1 MKLLRLTILLL
12 LAFLSAGTTLAQ
24 ESSVDSGVEWQSLE
38 EAQKKAK
45 ESGKKV
51 LIFGYA
57 DWCTY
62 CMKMRK
68 ETYPEENVQKS
79 LSDDFIPV
87 QINGESE
94 EEIVFNG
101 KTYKSYELARYLRLT
116 SYPTHYFL
124 DSEGKI
130 IGAQPGFLP
139 ADVFSPLM
147 NYVSE
152 DLFGKVPFLDYM
164 EKKGI
169 KLEQEQD

>member
-1 MKLLRLTILLL
+1 MILLRLTIPLL
-12 LAFLSAGTTLAQ
+12 LALLSISTTLAQ

-45 ESGKKV
+45 ETGKKV
-51 LIFGYA
+51 LVFGYA

-68 ETYPEENVQKS
+68 ETYPEDNVQKS

-124 DSEGKI
+124 NSDGKI

-139 ADVFSPLM
+139 AEVFSPLM

>member
-1 MKLLRLTILLL
+1 MKLLRLPILLL

-124 DSEGKI
+124 NSEGKI

>member
-1 MKLLRLTILLL
+1 MKLLRLTIPLVLALLSVST
-12 LAFLSAGTTLAQ
+12 ALAQ
-24 ESSVDSGVEWQSLE
+24 ESSVDSGVEWQTLE

-45 ESGKKV
+45 ETGKKV
-51 LIFGYA
+51 LVFGYA

-124 DSEGKI
+124 NSEGKI

-139 ADVFSPLM
+139 AEVFSPLM

>member
-1 MKLLRLTILLL
+1 MKLLRLTIPLL
-12 LAFLSAGTTLAQ
+12 LAFLIAGTTLAQ
-24 ESSVDSGVEWQSLE
+24 ESSVDSGVEWQTLE
-38 EAQKKAK
+38 EAQKKAT

-124 DSEGKI
+124 NSEGKI

-147 NYVSE
+147 DYVSE

-169 KLEQEQD
+169 KLEQEQN

>member
-1 MKLLRLTILLL
+1 MKISRIIAPFLLILLC
-12 LAFLSAGTTLAQ
+12 SALVVSQ
-24 ESSVDSGVEWQSLE
+24 EANIKSGVEWQSLE
-38 EAQKKAK
+38 EAQKEAK
-45 ESGKKV
+45 ETGKKV

-62 CMKMRK
+62 CRKMRK
-68 ETYPEENVQKS
+68 ETYPEKNVQEVLDK
-79 LSDDFIPV
+79 DYIPV

-101 KTYKSYELARYLRLT
+101 KTYKSYELAKYLRLT

-124 DSEGKI
+124 NSDGKI

-147 NYVSE
+147 SYISE
-152 DLFGKVPFLDYM
+152 DLFGEISFLDYM

-169 KLEQEQD
+169 KLEQDQD

>member
-1 MKLLRLTILLL
+1 MKILRLTVSLLITL
-12 LAFLSAGTTLAQ
+12 FLITTAYSQ
-24 ESSVDSGVEWQSLE
+24 EAEIDSKVEWQSLE
-38 EAQKKAK
+38 EAQKEAK
-45 ESGKKV
+45 ETGKKV

-68 ETYPEENVQKS
+68 ETYPADKVQKS
-79 LSDDFIPV
+79 LGDEYIPV

-94 EEIVFNG
+94 EEVVFNG
-101 KTYKSYELARYLRLT
+101 KKYKSVELARYLRLT

-124 DSEGKI
+124 NSEGKI

-147 NYVSE
+147 DYISE
-152 DLFGKVPFLDYM
+152 DLFGEVTFLDYM
-164 EKKGI
+164 EQKGI
-169 KLEQEQD
+169 KLEQD

>member
-1 MKLLRLTILLL
+1 MKVYLKILSGLALLFMI
-12 LAFLSAGTTLAQ
+12 SNVQAQ
-24 ESSVDSGVEWQSLE
+24 ESAIDSGVEWQSLE
-38 EAQKKAK
+38 KAQKEAK
-45 ESGKKV
+45 ETGKKV

-57 DWCTY
+57 DWCGY
-62 CMKMRK
+62 CRKMRK
-68 ETYPEENVQKS
+68 ETYPEYKVQES
-79 LSDDFIPV
+79 LEKDYIPV

-124 DSEGKI
+124 NSDGKI

-147 NYVSE
+147 DYISE
-152 DLFGKVPFLDYM
+152 DLFGEVTFLDYM

-169 KLEQEQD
+169 KLEQD

>member
-1 MKLLRLTILLL
+1 MKISLVIRSILIAILCST
-12 LAFLSAGTTLAQ
+12 FVYSQ
-24 ESSVDSGVEWQSLE
+24 ESDIDSGVNWQSLE
-38 EAQKKAK
+38 AAQKEAK
-45 ESGKKV
+45 ETGKKV

-57 DWCTY
+57 DWCGY
-62 CMKMRK
+62 CRKMRK
-68 ETYPEENVQKS
+68 ETYPEDKVQES
-79 LSDDFIPV
+79 LEKDYIPV

-101 KTYKSYELARYLRLT
+101 KKYKSYELAQYLRLT

-124 DSEGKI
+124 NSEGKI

-152 DLFGKVPFLDYM
+152 DLFGEVSFLDYM

-169 KLEQEQD
+169 KLEQDQK

>member
-1 MKLLRLTILLL
+1 MITLQRT
-12 LAFLSAGTTLAQ
+12 AFIFIVIFLFGDACAQDTTAV
-24 ESSVDSGVEWQSLE
+24 SSVEWQSLE
-38 EAQKKAK
+38 EAQKQAK
-45 ESGKKV
+45 ETGKKV

-62 CMKMRK
+62 CMQMRK
-68 ETYPEENVQKS
+68 ETYPADNVQES
-79 LSDDFIPV
+79 LEKDYIPV

-101 KTYKSYELARYLRLT
+101 ETYKSYELARFLRLT

-147 NYVSE
+147 DYVSE
-152 DLFGKVPFLDYM
+152 GLFGEVTFLDYL
-164 EKKGI
+164 EEKGI
-169 KLEQEQD
+169 KIEQD

>member
-1 MKLLRLTILLL
+1 MIFLRLTIPLL
-12 LAFLSAGTTLAQ
+12 LALLSVSTTLAQ
-24 ESSVDSGVEWQSLE
+24 ESSVDSGVEWQTLE

-45 ESGKKV
+45 ETGKKV
-51 LIFGYA
+51 LVFGYA

-68 ETYPEENVQKS
+68 ETYPEDNVQKS
-79 LSDDFIPV
+79 LTDDFIPV

-124 DSEGKI
+124 NSDGKI

-139 ADVFSPLM
+139 AEVFSPLM

-169 KLEQEQD
+169 KLEKEQD

>member
-1 MKLLRLTILLL
+1 MIFLRLTIPLL
-12 LAFLSAGTTLAQ
+12 LALLSVSTTLAQ
-24 ESSVDSGVEWQSLE
+24 ESSVDSGVEWQTLE

-45 ESGKKV
+45 ETGKKV
-51 LIFGYA
+51 LVFGYA

-68 ETYPEENVQKS
+68 ETYPEDNVQKS
-79 LSDDFIPV
+79 LTDDFIPV

-124 DSEGKI
+124 NSDGKI

-139 ADVFSPLM
+139 AEVFSPLM

-152 DLFGKVPFLDYM
+152 DLFGKVPFMDYM

-169 KLEQEQD
+169 KLEQEQN

>member
-1 MKLLRLTILLL
+1 MKFLRLTIPLL

-124 DSEGKI
+124 NSEGKI

-147 NYVSE
+147 DYVSE

-169 KLEQEQD
+169 KLEQEQN

>member
-1 MKLLRLTILLL
+1 MKIFRLTISLLL
-12 LAFLSAGTTLAQ
+12 VLLCVEISSAQ
-24 ESSVDSGVEWQSLE
+24 ESTVESGVKWQSLE

-45 ESGKKV
+45 ETGKKV

-68 ETYPEENVQKS
+68 ETYPKEKVQKS

-124 DSEGKI
+124 NSEGKI

-139 ADVFSPLM
+139 AEVFSPLM
-147 NYVSE
+147 NYVSD
-152 DLFGKVPFLDYM
+152 DLFGKVSFLDYM
-164 EKKGI
+164 EEKGI
-169 KLEQEQD
+169 KLEQD

>member
-1 MKLLRLTILLL
+1 MKILRLTVSLLITL
-12 LAFLSAGTTLAQ
+12 FLITTAYSQ
-24 ESSVDSGVEWQSLE
+24 EAEIDSKVEWQSLE

-45 ESGKKV
+45 ETGKKV

-68 ETYPEENVQKS
+68 ETYPADKVQKS
-79 LSDDFIPV
+79 LGDEYIPV
-87 QINGESE
+87 QINGESDE
-94 EEIVFNG
+94 EVVFNG
-101 KTYKSYELARYLRLT
+101 KKYKSVELARYLRLT

-124 DSEGKI
+124 NSEGKI

-147 NYVSE
+147 DYISE
-152 DLFGKVPFLDYM
+152 DLFGEVTFLDYM
-164 EKKGI
+164 EQKGI
-169 KLEQEQD
+169 KLEQD